1 MDFSRA
7 EVREEEL
14 ERITDRLVGEGNRV
28 PRADLLQRVAF
39 ERELVENLS
48 AGRNPGFT
56 ETTSRDTRPRATRG
70 FMSSQG
76 DSGSPLSMSSSQRD
90 LQRRFS
96 REPAPR
102 NSDMLPGFALVPPL
116 RSLGTPRSPTMSPG
130 ASSGRPSRSGRSG
143 RSGRPRPPERYRTSD
158 NRPPNPTS
166 FEDLEEDLDD
176 ANSQLRALLDYTNAT
191 IMSPISTSS
200 NSHTTQHDF
209 VEDGCR
215 VKRRKLNSERAGSG
229 SKGFRYGRF
238 GQIEPG
244 QLKMEIE
251 SCDGGIYADE
261 RINPPENILKN
272 DDSVYCTK
280 RNRCNIVLK
289 HQGATNFTLQEI
301 VISAPASGFSSP

>member
-1 MDFSRA
+1 
-7 EVREEEL
+7 
-14 ERITDRLVGEGNRV
+14 
-28 PRADLLQRVAF
+28 
-39 ERELVENLS
+39 
-48 AGRNPGFT
+48 
-56 ETTSRDTRPRATRG
+56 
-70 FMSSQG
+70 MSSQN
-76 DSGSPLSMSSSQRD
+76 DSGSPLNMSSNQRD

-102 NSDMLPGFALVPPL
+102 HSEALPGFAFIPPI
-116 RSLGTPRSPTMSPG
+116 RSLGTRRSPTVSPG
-130 ASSGRPSRSGRSG
+130 ASSGRPNRPG

-158 NRPPNPTS
+158 HRPPNPTS

-191 IMSPISTSS
+191 IMSPINTSS
-200 NSHTTQHDF
+200 NSHTTQYDHA
-209 VEDGCR
+209 EDSRR
-215 VKRRKLNSERAGSG
+215 VKRRKLDSERNGSG

-244 QLKMEIE
+244 QLKMEIK

-261 RINPPENILKN
+261 RSNPPENILKD

-280 RNRCNIVLK
+280 GNRCNIILR

-301 VISAPASGFSSP
+301 VIRAPAHGFSSP